1 MPSRRNSFLNLWRIR
16 SYVRPY
22 IWQYVGMTLAGCA
35 GTGVGIAI
43 PLIVQRVVDG
53 PIARGDSDGL
63 LALGALA
70 LAFGLVEAA
79 LIFYRRWV
87 QSGTALGMETTIRNE
102 LYAHLQRLPVEFH
115 DRWQSGQLLSRV
127 TSDLGVIR
135 RFLSFGLIFL
145 VINIATFITV
155 IALLFHLY
163 WPLGLVVAVSAVPLF
178 HFSRKFTSR
187 YNAAARKMQDEQGD
201 LATIVEETAGGI
213 RVIKAF
219 GRREHMAGQFA
230 TSARTLHDTA
240 VGKVRMVASTW
251 AKFDA
256 VPNVTLGIV
265 LVAGTAAVAAGEM
278 KVGEL
283 VAFVS
288 LQLMLIWPIDAL
300 GWIIANGQ
308 EAMTAADRLHEVLDT
323 QPSIVDPPEA
333 PVLRRRDVKGAL
345 RFEDVRFSYP
355 GAEHPVLCGVNL
367 DVSPGETLAIVGA
380 TGTGKSTLVALVPRL
395 IDVTAGRVVLDGR
408 DIRDVT
414 LDSLRS
420 VIGVAFEES
429 TLFSMSVRENL
440 TLGHPDATEDEI
452 AEALAVAQADFVY
465 DLPWG
470 LTTRVGEQGLS
481 LSGGQRQRLALAR
494 AVLGKPKLLVL
505 DDPLSALD
513 VHTEAL
519 VEEALA
525 RVLHGTTALLVVHRP
540 STVALADRVALL
552 ADGVIAAVGTHSEL
566 LATVPAYRDVLS
578 ATDATDA
585 SADAGAVVLTTEG
598 NQ

>member
-16 SYVRPY
+16 RYVRPY

-35 GTGVGIAI
+35 GTGVAIAI
-43 PLIVQRVVDG
+43 PLIIQRVVDG
-53 PIARGDSDGL
+53 PIARGESEGL

-70 LAFGLVEAA
+70 LAFGLVEAG

-145 VINIATFITV
+145 VINVATFVTV

-265 LVAGTAAVAAGEM
+265 LVAGTAAVAAGHM

-308 EAMTAADRLHEVLDT
+308 EAMTAADRIHEVLDT
-323 QPSIVDPPEA
+323 QPSIVDRPACPDLA
-333 PVLRRRDVKGAL
+333 ARR
-345 RFEDVRFSYP
+345 
-355 GAEHPVLCGVNL
+355 
-367 DVSPGETLAIVGA
+367 GEGC
-380 TGTGKSTLVALVPRL
+380 
-395 IDVTAGRVVLDGR
+395 
-408 DIRDVT
+408 
-414 LDSLRS
+414 
-420 VIGVAFEES
+420 
-429 TLFSMSVRENL
+429 
-440 TLGHPDATEDEI
+440 
-452 AEALAVAQADFVY
+452 
-465 DLPWG
+465 
-470 LTTRVGEQGLS
+470 
-481 LSGGQRQRLALAR
+481 R
-494 AVLGKPKLLVL
+494 AVRGRPVQLPRGRA
-505 DDPLSALD
+505 SRA
-513 VHTEAL
+513 
-519 VEEALA
+519 A
-525 RVLHGTTALLVVHRP
+525 RDQP
-540 STVALADRVALL
+540 
-552 ADGVIAAVGTHSEL
+552 
-566 LATVPAYRDVLS
+566 
-578 ATDATDA
+578 
-585 SADAGAVVLTTEG
+585 
-598 NQ
+598 